1 MKSDGSPLRPSWRS
15 PSGRAAFWFILS
27 LVLLLLLLPPSRA
40 TGQAI
45 TGTSS
50 PAAPSLESLLP
61 TLDKAIDSSMSTDA
75 RLTYFEEA
83 LKQER
88 TQRQSDNADRQKE
101 ISNWQGISET
111 LSAQVTTQQSYL
123 SDFDSRLGTF
133 SGSEQE
139 RHDAAVKALDNI
151 EADAKALE
159 RSRDLWRIAGIGGGV
174 VAVVAIIVAVA
185 K

>member
-1 MKSDGSPLRPSWRS
+1 M
-15 PSGRAAFWFILS
+15 
-27 LVLLLLLLPPSRA
+27 
-40 TGQAI
+40 
-45 TGTSS
+45 
-50 PAAPSLESLLP
+50 
-61 TLDKAIDSSMSTDA
+61 
-75 RLTYFEEA
+75 TYFEEA